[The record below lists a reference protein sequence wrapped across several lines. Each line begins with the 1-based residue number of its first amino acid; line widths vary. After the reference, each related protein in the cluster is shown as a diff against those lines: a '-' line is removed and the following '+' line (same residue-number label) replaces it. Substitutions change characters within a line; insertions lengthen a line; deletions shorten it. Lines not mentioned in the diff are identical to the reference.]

1 MQCWNTGFSGHA
13 PCWNQVRMCVQIRP
27 IPSTLRVFNA
37 GTRYFFNQKVTGS
50 SARTVGEKST
60 GQKAGS
66 VEKKGK
72 QVVETPRVLTPRC

>member
-1 MQCWNTGFSGHA
+1 MKLGLFLTGS
-13 PCWNQVRMCVQIRP
+13 NEK
-27 IPSTLRVFNA
+27 RVFHA
-37 GTRYFFNQKVTGS
+37 GTRYFFNEKVTGS
-50 SARTVGEKST
+50 RARTVGEKST